1 MRISNYPTDTITGAE
16 LILATDVD
24 TSTQKYK
31 TVNFSVDTLKA
42 YVNTV
47 VTLTGAGSTI
57 DTENLTVSR
66 ALISNSSGKV
76 AVSDVTSTE
85 LAYLDVAAVG
95 TVQSLKA
102 VIADAN
108 GDITMNGVIK
118 YGGGTTSP
126 NRVDLQSTQ
135 AVTFNETQGILQ
147 FDSPDAGIANDA
159 LSAEI
164 TFTNNKILSSSAVI
178 IAHIGTTT
186 APCEILVYG
195 VATGSCKIKILNK
208 SGGAIADGANI
219 NINFSV
225 INTN

>member
-1 MRISNYPTDTITGAE
+1 MRISNYPTDTLTGAE

-47 VTLTGAGSTI
+47 IPLTGAGSTI

-135 AVTFNETQGILQ
+135 AVTLNETQGILQ

-208 SGGAIADGANI
+208 
-219 NINFSV
+219 
-225 INTN
+225 